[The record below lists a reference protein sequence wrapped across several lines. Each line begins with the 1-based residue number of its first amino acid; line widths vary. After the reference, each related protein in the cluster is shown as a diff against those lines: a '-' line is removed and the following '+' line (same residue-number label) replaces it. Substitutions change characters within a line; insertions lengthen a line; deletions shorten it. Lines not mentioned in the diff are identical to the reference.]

1 MNLSGHGH
9 MDLAGY
15 SKFLSD
21 ELRDYSLPQEE
32 IDAAEQEL
40 ASFPKIG

>member
-15 SKFLSD
+15 SKFLNG
-21 ELRDYSLPQEE
+21 ELSDYSLPQAE
-32 IDAAEQEL
+32 IDAAEKEL
-40 ASFPKIG
+40 AGLPKIS